1 MLALARSGISEG
13 IWLRAERQTG
23 GRGRQGRLWVS
34 PVGNFY
40 GSSVVRVR
48 GGDPAPA
55 TLALVAAVA
64 LEEVVRAYLPPYS
77 PPVSPFPLP
86 SHFPLSSRFPGKGRG
101 PVAQAEV
108 TDRSDRSSNVPLL
121 GPGLRRGSGSERGNQ
136 TGGASAGGEGL
147 VLKWPNDLL
156 IDGAKI
162 SGILLER
169 TGDAIVVGIGVNL
182 AHHPTDTDRI
192 ATSVAAH
199 GATPDPADFAETLA
213 DTFARWVSIWRG
225 QGIAPIRTRW
235 LERAHPIGTAL
246 TARLPDGSATDG
258 LFNGLD
264 SDGALILRLADGTA
278 RVIHAGD
285 VFLL

>member
-1 MLALARSGISEG
+1 MLDLARSGISEG

-40 GSSVVRVR
+40 GSTVVRVR
-48 GGDPAPA
+48 GGDPAAA

-64 LEEVVRAYLPPYS
+64 LEEVVRAYLP
-77 PPVSPFPLP
+77 LP
-86 SHFPLSSRFPGKGRG
+86 ARFPGKGRG
-101 PVAQAEV
+101 PVEVVEV
-108 TDRSDRSSNVPLL
+108 TGRSSQQTPASLL
-121 GPGLRRGSGSERGNQ
+121 GPGLRRGSS
-136 TGGASAGGEGL
+136 SSSGEGPASSL

-182 AHHPTDTDRI
+182 AHHPTDTDRR
-192 ATSVAAH
+192 ATSLTAH

-213 DTFARWVSIWRG
+213 DTFACWVSIWRG